1 MKQSGSGW
9 LVHIMVMA
17 QLTFGSDLAAWL
29 NIFIISTHK
38 SDTKLCR
45 WFTDEQ

>member
-9 LVHIMVMA
+9 FVHMAMA
-17 QLTFGSDLAAWL
+17 QVIFGSDLVAGL
-29 NIFIISTHK
+29 NIFIISTDK
-38 SDTKLCR
+38 SDTKLSR